1 MNQFIKSI
9 IISFS
14 VFLTSSIFVFANA
27 GHLPATATGY
37 SVDELASAIM
47 DIEDNTLGWDGA
59 PFPALPQGCEMTR
72 VVFARGI
79 QSYKSDGATY
89 NATGPLAELFDIEFV
104 GDLEIGNTNPINV
117 HEAAGD
123 KIGTHYQHISKPA
136 WEFPNGLRVIVESA
150 FKIGAPGPSG
160 IPGNLPVSAFDVKWL
175 NVGLKN
181 GSVKVEGAENKDKI
195 KNKDVPNRLYR
206 VLTFEG
212 VPPVAIP
219 LAGTTTG
226 SGYTTFYVFLTC
238 P

>member
-9 IISFS
+9 ILSFS

-59 PFPALPQGCEMTR
+59 PFPALPQGCEITR

-79 QSYKSDGATY
+79 QSYKSDGVTY
-89 NATGPLAELFDIEFV
+89 NATGPLAELFDIEFL
-104 GDLEIGNTNPINV
+104 GDLEIGNMSPINV

-150 FKIGAPGPSG
+150 FKLPSPPH
-160 IPGNLPVSAFDVKWL
+160 IKWL
-175 NVGLKN
+175 NVGLRN
-181 GSVKVEGAENKDKI
+181 DSVKVEGMNNKEKI
-195 KNKDVPNRLYR
+195 KNKEVPNRLYR